1 MVEQT
6 GRFACATNQGAPYLP
21 NTIAFRS
28 QPRENPAM
36 NGAAEP
42 SESIS
47 PLERYQVFRNRIEH
61 EDNLIMQRLSWLM
74 ASQSFL
80 FTAYAIVTNGL
91 SSGPIVGGNVFFSH
105 LDTLARIIPIVALLN
120 SLLIALSI
128 LGALKAIRELR
139 EEYRRQGEFLKI
151 IPLQTSQSARR
162 LGLSA
167 PILLPPLFIAVWLYL
182 LMQ

>member
-1 MVEQT
+1 MN
-6 GRFACATNQGAPYLP
+6 AT
-21 NTIAFRS
+21 T
-28 QPRENPAM
+28 QPLETM
-36 NGAAEP
+36 T
-42 SESIS
+42 

-91 SSGPIVGGNVFFSH
+91 SATPTTGGGVFINH
-105 LDTLARIIPIVALLN
+105 LTTLAQIIPIVALLN
-120 SLLIALSI
+120 SLLIVVSI

-139 EEYRRQGEFLKI
+139 MEYCRQGQVLEAV
-151 IPLQTSQSARR
+151 PLQTSRFARA

-167 PILLPPLFIAVWLYL
+167 PILLPLLFLVVWLYL
-182 LMQ
+182 LVQ